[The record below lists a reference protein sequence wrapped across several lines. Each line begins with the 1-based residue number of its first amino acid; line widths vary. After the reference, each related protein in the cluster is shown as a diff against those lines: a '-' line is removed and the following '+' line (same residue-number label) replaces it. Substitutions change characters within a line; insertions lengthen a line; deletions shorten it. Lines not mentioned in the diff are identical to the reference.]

1 MSFQLKYIGI
11 LSEKDAKI
19 SDLEEQGR
27 EKDKEI
33 VRLLKQVADLDKE
46 VHKLDKEVHKLIAAL
61 PAAAPRT
68 QEEAA
73 SPRNQESVLPVT
85 VTAPIPPSNKRSRPD

>member
-1 MSFQLKYIGI
+1 MSFQLKSIEL
-11 LSEKDAKI
+11 LSEKDAKK

-33 VRLLKQVADLDKE
+33 VRLLKQVADLEAQVKTKDGE
-46 VHKLDKEVHKLIAAL
+46 VHKLTAIT

-68 QEEAA
+68 QEEAV
-73 SPRNQESVLPVT
+73 SIKVL
-85 VTAPIPPSNKRSRPD
+85 